1 MRKKESMTENTLPTF
16 TKKCQILSELWL
28 DYRQDEQF
36 QDFIEYND
44 IGLPLS
50 YFVEAEIVQST
61 GIAEEYISETFRL
74 LVVALGLEPNTDWE
88 SLNEMLDQASEMG
101 TFPTE

>member
-1 MRKKESMTENTLPTF
+1 MTENTSPTF
-16 TKKCQILSELWL
+16 TKKCEILSELWL

-50 YFVEAEIVQST
+50 YFVEAEIVQAT
-61 GIAEEYISETFRL
+61 EIAREYISETFRL
-74 LVVALGLEPNTDWE
+74 LAVALGLDSDKDWE
-88 SLNEMLDQASEMG
+88 SLNQMLDEANELG

>member
-1 MRKKESMTENTLPTF
+1 MTKNTSPTF
-16 TKKCQILSELWL
+16 TKKCEILSELWL

-50 YFVEAEIVQST
+50 YFVEAEIVQAT
-61 GIAEEYISETFRL
+61 EIAQEYISETFRL
-74 LVVALGLEPNTDWE
+74 LAVALGLDSDKDWK
-88 SLNEMLDQASEMG
+88 SLNQMLDEANELG

>member
-1 MRKKESMTENTLPTF
+1 MAENTFPTF
-16 TKKCQILSELWL
+16 TKKCEILSELWL

-50 YFVEAEIVQST
+50 YFIEAEIVQAT
-61 GIAEEYISETFRL
+61 AIAEEYISETFRL
-74 LVVALGLEPNTDWE
+74 FSVALGLDSSKDWQ
-88 SLNEMLDQASEMG
+88 SLNEMLDEADGLG
-101 TFPTE
+101 TFPKE

>member
-1 MRKKESMTENTLPTF
+1 
-16 TKKCQILSELWL
+16 LWL

-50 YFVEAEIVQST
+50 YFVEAEIVQAT
-61 GIAEEYISETFRL
+61 DIAEEYISETFRL
-74 LVVALGLEPNTDWE
+74 LVVALGLDSNTDWE
-88 SLNEMLDQASEMG
+88 SLNEMLDQANELG
-101 TFPTE
+101 TFPRE

>member
-1 MRKKESMTENTLPTF
+1 MTENTLPTF

-50 YFVEAEIVQST
+50 YFVEAEIVQAT
-61 GIAEEYISETFRL
+61 EIAEEYINETFRL
-74 LVVALGLEPNTDWE
+74 LAVALGLDPNTDWAD
-88 SLNEMLDQASEMG
+88 LNEMLDSADESG
-101 TFPTE
+101 TFPLE

>member
-1 MRKKESMTENTLPTF
+1 MTENTFPTF

-50 YFVEAEIVQST
+50 YFVEAEIVQAT
-61 GIAEEYISETFRL
+61 DIAEEYISETFRL
-74 LVVALGLEPNTDWE
+74 LVVALGLDSNTDWE
-88 SLNEMLDQASEMG
+88 SLNEMLDQANELG
-101 TFPTE
+101 TFPRE

>member
-1 MRKKESMTENTLPTF
+1 MTENTFPTF
-16 TKKCQILSELWL
+16 TKKCEILSELWL

-50 YFVEAEIVQST
+50 YFVEAEIVQAT
-61 GIAEEYISETFRL
+61 EIAQEYISETFRL
-74 LVVALGLEPNTDWE
+74 LAVALGLDSDKNWE
-88 SLNEMLDQASEMG
+88 SLNQMLDEANELG

>member
-1 MRKKESMTENTLPTF
+1 MTENTHPTF
-16 TKKCQILSELWL
+16 TRKCQILSELWL

-50 YFVEAEIVQST
+50 YFVEAEIVQAT
-61 GIAEEYISETFRL
+61 EIAEEYINETFRL
-74 LVVALGLEPNTDWE
+74 LTVALGLDLNTDWE
-88 SLNEMLDQASEMG
+88 NLNEMLDSANESG
-101 TFPTE
+101 TFPPE